1 MKLERITLEN
11 FRQYYGRQRLEFA
24 RDSQHNVTVIEGV
37 NGAGKT
43 SLFLAINWCLY
54 GTSVENVRVIENV
67 GELASKEAVSQSPVG
82 ELVRVSVELTFFHNG
97 GRYLV
102 RRALQGIKQE
112 RGNVNWYDGDE
123 FTVMRTRSDGQA
135 ERVNNPIGMM
145 NAILPVNV
153 REYFLFDGEKIDN
166 FAKPESADQ
175 VKQAIYLV
183 LKLKVLERSRT
194 HLENAA
200 ADYRKELRKVS
211 GQKLRGLLDDE
222 ERVRKEREKA
232 EKRMEELEQ
241 EIASARRKV
250 AEIDQTLREKP
261 NAKALQQQRDHV
273 EADLKQRRGEL
284 ESIVAHIRDLAT
296 GAYFVV
302 GKPVIERALQILNEK
317 RERGEIPSNIRQQF
331 VQDLLDQMR
340 CICGRLFETDSPEH
354 QQLLALLHSSL
365 PGSLEDDVLNAYA
378 TLQGFEGQRKQCSEA
393 LAVAMNRRAELVDFI
408 QQLDA
413 ELDDIRRQLKGSP
426 LEEISALEN
435 QRQNFLA
442 DIDSNVME
450 IGALKGQTEGHNRT
464 LKDLKQTIETAR
476 KEERKAQLLSA
487 KLDLAQRSADA
498 IGEIYHTFAD
508 DMRQRIE
515 GKTKEIFKRL
525 VWKESHFHDIQLG
538 SDFNLEVIDRYGLPA
553 RPELSAGERQV
564 LSLSF
569 ITAMS
574 RVSEEEAPLVMD
586 TPFGRLSSQH
596 RNSITEH
603 LPDLADQLVLFV
615 TDEELHDQARV
626 NLERCIGAEYRLNF
640 DHTTSCTTIEEVHHG

>member
-24 RDSQHNVTVIEGV
+24 RDSQHNVTVIEGI

-67 GELASKEAVSQSPVG
+67 GELASKEAVSQALVG
-82 ELVRVSVELTFFHNG
+82 ELVRTSVELTFSHNG
-97 GRYLV
+97 SRYLV

-112 RGNVNWYDGDE
+112 HGNVNWYDGDD
-123 FTVMRTRSDGQA
+123 FTVMRTLPDGQA

-211 GQKLRGLLDDE
+211 GQKLRGLLDDD

-232 EKRMEELEQ
+232 EQRMEELEQ

-250 AEIDQTLREKP
+250 AEIDQALREKP

-284 ESIVAHIRDLAT
+284 ETVVVQIRDIAT
-296 GAYFVV
+296 GAYFIL
-302 GKPVIERALQILNEK
+302 GKLVIEHALQILNEK

-340 CICGRLFETDSPEH
+340 CICGRPFEIDSPEH
-354 QQLLALLHSSL
+354 QQLLALLQSSM
-365 PGSLEDDVLNAYA
+365 PGSLEDDVLNTYSA
-378 TLQGFEGQRKQCSEA
+378 LQGFEGQRKQRAEELSKT
-393 LAVAMNRRAELVDFI
+393 MNRRTQLVDFI
-408 QQLDA
+408 QQLEA
-413 ELDDIRRQLKGSP
+413 KLDDIRRQLKGSP

-435 QRQNFLA
+435 QRQDFLA
-442 DIDSNVME
+442 DIDSNIME
-450 IGALKGQTEGHNRT
+450 IGALKGRIEGHNRT
-464 LKDLKQTIETAR
+464 LKDLKQAIETAR
-476 KEERKAQLLSA
+476 KEERKAQLLST

-515 GKTKEIFKRL
+515 SKTKEIFKRL
-525 VWKESHFHDIQLG
+525 VWKESHFQDIQLG
-538 SDFNLEVIDRYGLPA
+538 ADFNLEVIDRYSLPA

-574 RVSEEEAPLVMD
+574 RISEEEAPLVMD

-596 RNSITEH
+596 RNSITQH

-615 TDEELHDQARV
+615 TDEELRDQARV
-626 NLERCIGAEYRLNF
+626 NLEPRIGAEYRLDF
-640 DHTTSCTTIEEVHHG
+640 DHTTSCTTIEEVRHD